1 MEHFTVS
8 PLGLLYSLVQ
18 LSQNGMHR
26 IVGLGL
32 GQTQPIMFRKVEL
45 YVIWLCNEL
54 YITLFC
60 YLIKGSDAYIGFR
73 CNLMLSYF
81 GMHTTKA
88 AFFEHFQLLDTVY
101 HQCGHLCII
110 SVPLRTVLGNTDL
123 CNVNTKQ

>member
-1 MEHFTVS
+1 MLSQNGGNAGLLLGAAVAMEHFTVS

-81 GMHTTKA
+81 GMHTTK
-88 AFFEHFQLLDTVY
+88 
-101 HQCGHLCII
+101 
-110 SVPLRTVLGNTDL
+110 
-123 CNVNTKQ
+123 